1 MTEDNSLSRANR
13 SYNAIIDSAYHL
25 FASQGYAATS
35 MRQISDGAGLALGSI
50 YNHFGSKDEIFEAV
64 VLKRHPIYSVL
75 PLIKDIQADSVDDLF
90 RHSAHNMVRVFQQHP
105 EFLNLLLIEI
115 VEFKSK
121 HMQLVLEKIYPDV
134 IEISRLLD
142 PFSNDLQDLPLPLLL
157 RAFISMFFSFFV
169 TEMLLNNFLPQ
180 SFDENSLDMFIE
192 IFLNGI
198 KNHSDL
204 QSEKSTFLSGTKII

>member
-169 TEMLLNNFLPQ
+169 TEMLLNKYLPQ